1 MGRRGARRRCRPGGR
16 RRYAAVVELGE
27 VQQDKNGL
35 WWSSVWPGRADVL
48 LAALDPDCAYALI
61 ETWDGDRD
69 WHEAVVSVGVGE
81 EPRTRVVRHHRF
93 DVLVSPKEAT
103 AIGRHLHAQGL
114 AGGGFGCY
122 QFRHRPRASF
132 RLPDDP
138 QGRADAMR
146 GQGVELA
153 IDLPHNGEVAVVRSP
168 SKAAL
173 SDYMR
178 RLA

>member
-1 MGRRGARRRCRPGGR
+1 M
-16 RRYAAVVELGE
+16 
-27 VQQDKNGL
+27 QQDENGL

-48 LAALDPDCAYALI
+48 LAALNPDSAYVLI
-61 ETWDGDRD
+61 ETWDGKRD

-81 EPRTRVVRHHRF
+81 EPRTRVVRHHGF
-93 DVLVSPKEAT
+93 DVLVSPQEAT

-114 AGGGFGCY
+114 VGGGFICY
-122 QFRHRPRASF
+122 QFRQRPRASF
-132 RLPDDP
+132 RLPDYP

-153 IDLPHNGEVAVVRSP
+153 IDLPHDGEVAVVNSP